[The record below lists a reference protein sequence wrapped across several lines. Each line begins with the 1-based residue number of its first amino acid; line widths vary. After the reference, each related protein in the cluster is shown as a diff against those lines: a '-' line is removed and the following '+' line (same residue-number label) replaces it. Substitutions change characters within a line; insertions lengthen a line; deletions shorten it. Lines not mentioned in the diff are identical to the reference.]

1 VLSAAGLR
9 RVAVAA
15 AATMSLAEPLTAAA
29 LGVALLGERPTPPGP
44 AGAALLLAGPALLA
58 GTPPAPAG
66 RNGQRQFPG

>member
-15 AATMSLAEPLTAAA
+15 AATMSLA
-29 LGVALLGERPTPPGP
+29 
-44 AGAALLLAGPALLA
+44 